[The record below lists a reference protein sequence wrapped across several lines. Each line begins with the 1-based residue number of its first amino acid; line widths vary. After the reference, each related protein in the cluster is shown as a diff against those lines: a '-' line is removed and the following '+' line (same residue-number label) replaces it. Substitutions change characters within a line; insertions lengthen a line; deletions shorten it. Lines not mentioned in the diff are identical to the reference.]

1 MRVSRS
7 FVLPLFAFLALTVAV
22 AQDSPGQSPLPSAPS
37 ATLERERKPAPP
49 PPAPPATNTVPN
61 APGASAP
68 PASPQPPPTPVASTG
83 EPAPAEA
90 PSVSQPRP
98 GSGRVDEQLETIRTS
113 VDEVVVTFT
122 VTDKHGKFIKT
133 LKQEDFRI
141 LDDKKPPAQIRDFRR
156 ETGLPLRVGLLIDAS
171 NSIRD
176 RFEFEQDA
184 ATEFLNQTIRHNF
197 DRAFVLG
204 FDTNYEVVQD
214 FTDSAEMLA
223 KGVRKLRPGGGT
235 ALYDSL
241 YYACRDKLM
250 NTGRGIAVRRAII
263 LLSDGQDNQ
272 SRVRRDEVIDMA
284 QRADVVIY
292 AISTN
297 ISPDREKGDKELQR
311 LAEATGGR
319 AFFPQKLLDISVA
332 FSELQDELR
341 SQYAVAYRPADLVR
355 DGRFRSIDIDVVSND
370 DLKVRARKGYYTPQ
384 D

>member
-1 MRVSRS
+1 
-7 FVLPLFAFLALTVAV
+7 
-22 AQDSPGQSPLPSAPS
+22 
-37 ATLERERKPAPP
+37 
-49 PPAPPATNTVPN
+49 
-61 APGASAP
+61 
-68 PASPQPPPTPVASTG
+68 
-83 EPAPAEA
+83 
-90 PSVSQPRP
+90 
-98 GSGRVDEQLETIRTS
+98 

-122 VTDKHGKFIKT
+122 VTDKHGHFIKD
-133 LKQEDFRI
+133 LKQDDFRI
-141 LDDKKPPAQIRDFRR
+141 LDDKKPPAVIRDFRR

-184 ATEFLNQTIRHNF
+184 AVEFLNQTIRHNF

-214 FTDSAEMLA
+214 FTDSSELLA
-223 KGVRKLRPGGGT
+223 KGVRALRPGGGT

-250 NTGRGIAVRRAII
+250 NTGKGVAVRRAII

-297 ISPDREKGDKELQR
+297 VSPDREKGDKELER

-319 AFFPQKLLDISVA
+319 AFFPQKLIDMSLA
-332 FSELQDELR
+332 FSQLQDELR

-355 DGRFRSIDIDVVSND
+355 DGRFRAIDIKVTSDD

-384 D
+384 E